1 MYAKLAS
8 ALLVS
13 VVVFSPGL
21 ALADPPDH
29 CPQLGNADTRGNLLK
44 DILLNPGQAQKVQNA
59 DASDRAA
66 AINLSKKTFCPT
78 PLPPQ

>member
-29 CPQLGNADTRGNLLK
+29 CPQLANVDTRGDLNK
-44 DILLNPGQAQKVQNA
+44 GILLNPGQAQKIQNA

-66 AINLSKKTFCPT
+66 AINNNKKLLCPA